1 MAPISRSSV
10 FVGKMLGGSTD
21 AVIQG
26 SFVFSFLV
34 GINMNIEAFL
44 YSLPIMVLITFGLV
58 SIGLILASFMESLE
72 SFGVIQTFVNLPLF
86 FLSGSIF
93 PLDHVRGGLESTLSI
108 RNQSSCCGPIRCDD
122 DCCWHCCLWPKKI
135 ICLMYLERLLF

>member
-1 MAPISRSSV
+1 
-10 FVGKMLGGSTD
+10 
-21 AVIQG
+21 
-26 SFVFSFLV
+26 
-34 GINMNIEAFL
+34 MNIEAFL

-93 PLDHVRGGLESTLSI
+93 PLDHVRGAWSPLFPLEI
-108 RNQSSCCGPIRCDD
+108 N
-122 DCCWHCCLWPKKI
+122 
-135 ICLMYLERLLF
+135 LLAVALFDVMMIVVGTVVFGRRR